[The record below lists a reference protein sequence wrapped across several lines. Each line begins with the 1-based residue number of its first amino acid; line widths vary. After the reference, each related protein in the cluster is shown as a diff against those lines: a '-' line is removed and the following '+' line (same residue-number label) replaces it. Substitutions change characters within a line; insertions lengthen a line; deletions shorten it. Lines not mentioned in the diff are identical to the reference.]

1 MKMVVWLLHLKGI
14 KAERTWVTLE
24 VEFDVG
30 MLPSGGGYLLIYGRI
45 YLFLHEFSIKK
56 KLS

>member
-30 MLPSGGGYLLIYGRI
+30 ILPSGGGYLLIYGRI
-45 YLFLHEFSIKK
+45 YLFLHEF
-56 KLS
+56 LL